1 MINLEDTRIIFDER
15 KEEIE
20 EFLRFLKILT
30 NKKATISTG
39 ENSVEVSIT
48 FTHILKAQGYLILYN
63 LVESTVANAISAIHK
78 YFYENDISF
87 NRLPD
92 SLQKKMLKQL
102 CKEGPSTIA
111 PIDRMSSLS
120 REIIKKSYNKKSLFA
135 GNIDTKKVNELSEDY
150 GFDIRNTDYR
160 ITGHGRFIKNV
171 KDNRNDLAHGNKSFT
186 DCGRDT
192 SIDDLITAFKQIP
205 EFLNTILNGVDF
217 MLQSYDDAA

>member
-1 MINLEDTRIIFDER
+1 VMITLEDTKIIFDER

-20 EFLRFLKILT
+20 EFLRFLEILT

-39 ENSVEVSIT
+39 ENSIEVSIT

-63 LVESTVANAISAIHK
+63 LVESTVANAISSIHK

-87 NRLPD
+87 SRLPD

-102 CKEGPSTIA
+102 CKEGPSTIV

-120 REIIKKSYNKKSLFA
+120 KEIIKRSYNKKSLFS

-150 GFDIRNTDYR
+150 GFDIRNTDYQ

-171 KDNRNDLAHGNKSFT
+171 KDNPD
-186 DCGRDT
+186 
-192 SIDDLITAFKQIP
+192 IP
-205 EFLNTILNGVDF
+205 HVTL
-217 MLQSYDDAA
+217 